1 MSVILPKIAFTIC
14 DTQIPGKLTLCIIL
28 LSRREKYKKPQ
39 KILKNYETSGHS
51 LDTIMAQFFPLRKGI
66 LTAFIVTF
74 LYTFGHYIHKKPP
87 LPLSKGG
94 QFFSQ
99 YVYYYFIKRA

>member
-1 MSVILPKIAFTIC
+1 M
-14 DTQIPGKLTLCIIL
+14 TLCIIIL
-28 LSRREKYKKPQ
+28 ARRGKYKKYQ

-51 LDTIMAQFFPLRKGI
+51 LDTIMAQFFPSRKEI
-66 LTAFIVTF
+66 LAAFIVPI

-94 QFFSQ
+94 QFFHNM
-99 YVYYYFIKRA
+99 FITILSSVHNAEKEIKAHKQGHINKL